1 MAQFLK
7 PTLGQALCGLK
18 QCYVHTQLKQSKD
31 ESIKIINECKTE
43 NEMIEKLNS
52 LKKKNIKRSFLL
64 FVVRNI

>member
-1 MAQFLK
+1 MYSLFFFVYKFIA
-7 PTLGQALCGLK
+7 
-18 QCYVHTQLKQSKD
+18 YQLKQSKD